1 MYDRK
6 YNSINNII
14 EIIIHKNANIKV
26 LKKINIYLNKNI
38 NYTYIDITYRSRK
51 FFFWDNKFACD
62 KLILSIFQGFD
73 INNCLTFVLKKHSLQ
88 QPRTL

>member
-26 LKKINIYLNKNI
+26 LKKINIYLNTNI
-38 NYTYIDITYRSRK
+38 NYTYTDITYRSR
-51 FFFWDNKFACD
+51 
-62 KLILSIFQGFD
+62 
-73 INNCLTFVLKKHSLQ
+73 
-88 QPRTL
+88 